1 MGAVM
6 RRPLTSP
13 RGFTMI
19 ELLIS
24 LLVIA
29 VLLVMVAPSMNVLVK
44 RNSLVALHGSL
55 RSSLS
60 MARTQAVETGSAVSV
75 CPMGRNGGCAFPS
88 GDWSRGWIVFED
100 PERTGR
106 CANPGNA
113 GLCHGTRNRVLR
125 IRPPLDSGYVIRS
138 NHHVSRRVRFSATG
152 MSYGHN
158 GRFTLCDLNGAV
170 KPVGLVVAATGRV
183 RRARDSDLLPCP

>member
-1 MGAVM
+1 MGAVT
-6 RRPLTSP
+6 RVPQRGQ
-13 RGFTMI
+13 RGFTLI
-19 ELLIS
+19 ELLTT

-29 VLLVMVAPSMNVLVK
+29 VLLVMMAPSMNVLIK

-60 MARTQAVETGSAVSV
+60 MARTQAVETGRAVSV

-88 GDWSRGWIVFED
+88 GDWSRGWIIFED
-100 PERTGR
+100 PDHTGR
-106 CANPGNA
+106 CANPGST
-113 GLCHGTRNRVLR
+113 GFCHGTRKRVLK

-138 NHHVSRRVRFSATG
+138 NHHVSRRVRFSAAG

-158 GRFTLCDLNGAV
+158 GRFTLCDLSGAV